1 MCFVKTL
8 YMDFKNI
15 FTQSK
20 HFILSYSFFFPARE
34 TLGVRDI
41 DREELEELERQKLEA
56 DLFIP
61 LVHPGLPNVR
71 KLAKYLGSL
80 PLPSLAL

>member
-1 MCFVKTL
+1 MLCEDTVHGF
-8 YMDFKNI
+8 
-15 FTQSK
+15 QK
-20 HFILSYSFFFPARE
+20 HFYTKQTFHSFILFFFPARE

-41 DREELEELERQKLEA
+41 DRKELEELERQKLEA